1 MFSWRRKSKPR
12 PRPRRAS
19 GRPQAKDMPE
29 NICRATYSLW
39 AAVIMTFA
47 VSLFTKPK
55 PASELEGLV
64 YELTPLPWEGRL
76 PLLKRPIFRAAAAA
90 ALFVAFNI
98 IFW

>member
-1 MFSWRRKSKPR
+1 
-12 PRPRRAS
+12 
-19 GRPQAKDMPE
+19 MPE

-39 AAVIMTFA
+39 ATVIMTLA
-47 VSLFTKPK
+47 VSLFAKPSLV
-55 PASELEGLV
+55 SELEGLV
-64 YELTPLPWEGRL
+64 YGLTPLPWEGRL